1 MKLFSLTIISFLVFT
16 VFAYGEATPPPAQTD
31 APSVAEAVISGKV
44 MIKGKTPMAF
54 GIVLMFNK
62 DYGPPP
68 HPYRYW
74 RIPDLINGTDKNGN
88 FSVVVPEGTYYLMIA
103 QKKPDGEIGPPKEKE
118 FLYFHGDAK
127 GNATPITVTAGSKL
141 NLGVLTK
148 SFVWSPKMVS
158 QDKNVTAIEGVVSDV
173 DGMPIEHAVV
183 FGYLNPE
190 AFGRPAFVSDRTQK
204 NGSYQLRVFEG
215 STYYLKVRSV
225 IGGGAPEAGE
235 FQSAAKGIPPVEVSV
250 TTGQQL
256 KGVTLKVEKFSGKGS
271 TGVDKPAKTWKNT
284 GSLQTK

>member
-16 VFAYGEATPPPAQTD
+16 VFAYGEALPAPQTE
-31 APSVAEAVISGKV
+31 APSEAEAVISGKV
-44 MIKGKTPMAF
+44 MIKGKTPMAY

-88 FSVVVPEGTYYLMIA
+88 FSVAVPEGTYYLMIA
-103 QKKPDGEIGPPKEKE
+103 QKKPGGEIGPPKEKE

-127 GNATPITVTAGSKL
+127 GNATPITVTSGTRL
-141 NLGVLTK
+141 NLGVLAK
-148 SFVWSPKMVS
+148 SFVWTPKMVS
-158 QDKNVTAIEGVVSDV
+158 QDKNVTAIEGVVADTEGIPV
-173 DGMPIEHAVV
+173 EHAVV
-183 FGYLNPE
+183 FAYLSPD
-190 AFGRPAFVSDRTQK
+190 AVGRPAFVSDRTKK
-204 NGSYQLRVFEG
+204 NGSYQLRVYEG

-235 FQSAAKGIPPVEVSV
+235 LQSAAKGIPPVEVAV
-250 TTGQQL
+250 ATGQQL

-271 TGVDKPAKTWKNT
+271 TGVEKPAKIWKNT
-284 GSLQTK
+284 GTLQTK